1 MLSAASY
8 PCGRAGSQQCRAF
21 GTKADDRPCQIREAL
36 GSGFAAANQPT
47 PILRPT
53 LSAHR
58 VAHSACPLLPELGA
72 HDRTWSMN
80 KLLEQ
85 AIAEIVSLPEDQQEA
100 MAARILDEIRRRP
113 ARKGRWAQVADRLAR
128 LDALQGN
135 SEAFVQHTRELRD
148 SFRLH
153 GTPNG

>member
-1 MLSAASY
+1 
-8 PCGRAGSQQCRAF
+8 
-21 GTKADDRPCQIREAL
+21 
-36 GSGFAAANQPT
+36 
-47 PILRPT
+47 
-53 LSAHR
+53 
-58 VAHSACPLLPELGA
+58 
-72 HDRTWSMN
+72 MN

-135 SEAFVQHTRELRD
+135 SEAFVQHTREFRD